1 LQVFRIARKLAAVLG
16 GPGIPTYLYTDRVGT
31 SGFLL
36 KYIPQVIEGPNGLI
50 KPFLDFF
57 GLNEILAGINSTQ
70 GRSYK
75 KSIANC

>member
-1 LQVFRIARKLAAVLG
+1 MARKLAIVLG
-16 GPGIPTYLYTDRVGT
+16 RPGIPTYLYTDRVGT

-36 KYIPQVIEGPNGLI
+36 KNFPQVIELSNGSI
-50 KPFLDFF
+50 KSFLDFF
-57 GLNEILAGINSTQ
+57 GLNEILAGIYSTQ